1 MYNDGV
7 TLVAP
12 FFVKRLFLKGFFT
25 TERTENTEKNSL
37 KISVDSVISVVNAL
51 FYDSNWT

>member
-1 MYNDGV
+1 MPS
-7 TLVAP
+7 TASAMAFP
-12 FFVKRLFLKGFFT
+12 ERLFLKGFFT